1 MDERKKLSYEELQAY
16 ANNMAQQAEAMK
28 KEIVKLRNICANLN
42 KETFYKELHFAFE
55 VVKNSDKFSEDFVR
69 KIVDRIEQTM
79 TPQEQEETDN
89 KE

>member
-28 KEIVKLRNICANLN
+28 QEIVKLRGICANLN

-55 VVKNSDKFSEDFVR
+55 VVKNSDKFSEAFVR
-69 KIVDRIEQTM
+69 RIVERIEQTM